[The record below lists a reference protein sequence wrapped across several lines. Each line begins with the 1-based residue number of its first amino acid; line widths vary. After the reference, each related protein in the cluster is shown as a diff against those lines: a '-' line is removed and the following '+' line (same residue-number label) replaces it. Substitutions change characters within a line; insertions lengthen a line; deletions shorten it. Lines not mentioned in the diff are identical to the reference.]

1 MNAAAE
7 ISVLSATLTVTL
19 LICGA
24 AITLIGTPASSNRTI
39 LECRSAYIV
48 ASGSAPMVVTIALT

>member
-24 AITLIGTPASSNRTI
+24 AITLIGSLA
-39 LECRSAYIV
+39 A
-48 ASGSAPMVVTIALT
+48 SAPELL